1 MRNSKIQ
8 DKIVV
13 LHVDDDDDI
22 RVITELAISL
32 DPDFELVQ
40 CASGL
45 EAIERAKDIQ
55 PDLLLLDM
63 VMPGLSGEETWER
76 LKAEFG
82 MANTPTIFMS
92 ARAEK
97 SFSKGLLQK
106 GAIAVITK
114 PFDPMTLCAEI
125 KSALQKISTMKQ
137 LKYDNLVKFPA

>member
-1 MRNSKIQ
+1 MQ
-8 DKIVV
+8 DKIIV

-22 RVITELAISL
+22 RVITELAFSL

-76 LKAEFG
+76 LKAG
-82 MANTPTIFMS
+82 AATAGTPTIFMS

-97 SFSKGLLQK
+97 SFSKDLLKK

-125 KSALQKISTMKQ
+125 KSALQKISMAAH
-137 LKYDNLVKFPA
+137 LNHDNIVKFPAE